1 MQYSPLISM
10 SRAVTSARRSVP
22 LCLFI
27 TSIII
32 AGTSGAMAGGIQ
44 ALDLGSMD
52 VTGTNQGLAGNPP
65 SSTVGTVT
73 NEQIQYRPE
82 LRPGELL
89 EVVPGLIVTQH
100 SGDGKANQYFLRGF
114 NLDHGTDLAGYVND
128 VPINLPSHAHGQGY
142 MDLNWMIP
150 ELVQSMQY
158 KKGPYYA
165 EEGDFA
171 SAGSVHIDYFNVLPQ
186 SIYKLTVGTF
196 DYRRLLAA
204 DSRKVAGGTLLYAFE
219 YGFYNGPWDLHEGSR
234 KYNGVLRYS
243 TGDNLNGSSFTF
255 MGYSTTWNA
264 TDQIPQ
270 NAIDNGLLS
279 RWGNVD
285 PTDGGATGRN
295 TYEYQWWRNDAQTSK
310 RITVYGVH
318 ERLNLWSNFLYFLP
332 EAEGG
337 YKNGGTVGDQIEQV
351 DRRDYY
357 GAKGSYSRF
366 TSLFGHDSENTIG
379 FQVRYDNIP
388 MLALIHTQDRAPLE
402 TIRRDSVNETR
413 YSAYVKNDTRWLP
426 WFRTVAALRGDFFD
440 FSVGSDLPANSGNVT
455 KGVPEPKLSM
465 IFGPWYKTE
474 YYVNVGMG
482 IHSNDA
488 RGVTTHVDPNDGT
501 TPVDPATP
509 VARSRGIDLGLRTAI
524 IPKVQMALSLW
535 ALNLDSELAFSG
547 DGGTVE
553 AGSPSRRMGVE
564 FSTYYRPV
572 SWVIAD
578 LDVAETHA
586 RYKDNP
592 AGRYIP
598 GAVEGVVSGG
608 VTVDHPIG
616 VFGGL
621 RVRYLG
627 PRPLVEDNSVRSKG
641 FTVVNAQVGYH
652 INKTWSVAAEGLN
665 LFNTTADDIAYY
677 YTYAFPQ
684 GNTEDGVTIHPV
696 EPRQVRFTVTAHL

>member
-1 MQYSPLISM
+1 MFKLCSIRLSPLTLC
-10 SRAVTSARRSVP
+10 RVRQTALVTFATALCVP
-22 LCLFI
+22 
-27 TSIII
+27 T
-32 AGTSGAMAGGIQ
+32 AWAGGIQ

-52 VTGTNQGLAGNPP
+52 VTGQNQGLAGNPT

-100 SGDGKANQYFLRGF
+100 SGDGKANQYFMRGF

-128 VPINLPSHAHGQGY
+128 VPVNMPTHAHGQGY
-142 MDLNWMIP
+142 LDVNWLIP
-150 ELVQSMQY
+150 ELVQTMQY
-158 KKGPYYA
+158 RKGPYYA

-171 SAGSVHIDYFNVLPQ
+171 SAGAVHVDYYKVLPQ
-186 SIYKLTVGTF
+186 SIYSATKGSF
-196 DYRRLLAA
+196 DYNRLLAA
-204 DSRKVAGGTLLYAFE
+204 DSQKVGNGHLLYALE
-219 YGFYNGPWDLHEGSR
+219 YSFYDGPWDLPQGYR

-243 TGDNLNGSSFTF
+243 TGDDLNGSSFTF
-255 MGYSTTWNA
+255 MGYSATWNA

-279 RWGNVD
+279 RWGCVD
-285 PTDGGATGRN
+285 CSDGGKTGRN
-295 TYEYQWWRNDAQTSK
+295 TYEYQWWRNDAQTS
-310 RITVYGVH
+310 RRLTAYAVH

-332 EAEGG
+332 DTQGG
-337 YKNGGTVGDQIEQV
+337 YTNGQNVGNQIEQV

-357 GAKGSYSRF
+357 GLNGSYSRF
-366 TSLFGHDSENTIG
+366 DSLFGHDSENTIG

-388 MLALIHTQDRAPLE
+388 MVALIHTQDRMPLE
-402 TIRRDSVNETR
+402 TIRQDSVNETR
-413 YSAYVKNDTRWLP
+413 YSAYVSNDTRWLS
-426 WFRTVAALRGDFFD
+426 WLRTVAGVRGDFFD
-440 FSVGSDLPANSGNVT
+440 FSVGSDLAANSGDVT
-455 KGVPEPKLSM
+455 EGVAQPKLSM

-474 YYVNVGMG
+474 YFVNVGMG

-488 RGVTTHVDPNDGT
+488 RGVTTHVDPT
-501 TPVDPATP
+501 TGDAVDPATP
-509 VARSRGIDLGLRTAI
+509 VVRSRGIDLGVRTAI

-553 AGSPSRRMGVE
+553 AGSPSRRVGLE

-572 SWVIAD
+572 SWLIAD
-578 LDVAETHA
+578 IDIAETRA
-586 RYKDNP
+586 RYNDNP
-592 AGRYIP
+592 DGAYIA

-608 VTVDHPIG
+608 VTVDHPVG

-627 PRPLVEDNSVRSKG
+627 PRPLIEDNSVRAKG
-641 FTVVNAQVGYH
+641 FTVVNGQVGYH
-652 INKTWSVAAEGLN
+652 VNKTWSMAVEGLN
-665 LFNTTADDIAYY
+665 LFDTRADDIAYF

-684 GNTEDGVTIHPV
+684 GNTEDGVTTHPV